1 MNGPTAIDALLPDE
15 MAKTAERIGV
25 AKTQLE
31 PTRLLTLAVL
41 AGAFIAFG
49 ALASS
54 IALAGADGAMPYGIA
69 RLIAGIAF
77 SVGLILVVV
86 GGAELFTGNNLM
98 VMAWAGGEIRLR
110 DLARAWT
117 IVYVGNFVG
126 AAATAALVFAAG
138 AHEAGNGAV
147 GAAALATARAKAELP
162 FLAAVANGILGNVLV
177 CLAVWLCY
185 SARTT
190 ADRILAIVPPIATFV
205 AAGFEHSVANMYVLP
220 HAILVMDWAPAAFW
234 TAIGEDRAAYASIDG
249 MALVSNL
256 IPVTLGNIIGGGV
269 LVGAVYWFVY
279 LRRR

>member
-1 MNGPTAIDALLPDE
+1 

-117 IVYVGNFVG
+117 IVYVGNFAG
-126 AAATAALVFAAG
+126 AAATAALVFATG

-162 FLAAVANGILGNVLV
+162 FLAALANGVLGNVLV

-190 ADRILAIVPPIATFV
+190 ADRILAIVPPVTIFV
-205 AAGFEHSVANMYVLP
+205 AAGFEHSVANMFILP
-220 HAILVMDWAPAAFW
+220 HAILVKDWAPAAFW
-234 TAIGEDRAAYASIDG
+234 TAIGEDRASFAALDA
-249 MALVSNL
+249 MALLSNL
-256 IPVTLGNIIGGGV
+256 VPVTLGNLIGGGV